1 MKFVRLIA
9 VLVVVTFAVTPL
21 LGQTPARG
29 SSINLPLLGRL
40 VGGGNTLFRTALDVS
55 NHSNDS
61 IRVDFYLDG
70 EDLATRAPVVA
81 NGSINANGAIGAWGT
96 GSRMRRRSNAHFD
109 DFVDALI
116 NAGILPATLR
126 ANGFLGSVLFVF
138 DGRTKRGETAV
149 TARFYNAFGGGNVG
163 VSFKGHEITSNE
175 PQHLVAAVL
184 DTRGNTAGSPEL
196 YPNLF
201 LNNTGITANGQSS
214 AGPVNIEVSAISN
227 RTGQA
232 IGTPITVQGLGPG
245 RTASIGLV
253 LNALQVPATTD
264 DTILVFARV
273 VSGNAAIQG
282 VISQVDPV
290 TRDGA
295 VFEMS
300 RADF

>member
-1 MKFVRLIA
+1 MRNQRAVVLLLIT
-9 VLVVVTFAVTPL
+9 LVGTSLSA
-21 LGQTPARG
+21 QSAARG
-29 SSINLPLLGRL
+29 SAINLPLLGRL
-40 VGGGNTLFRTALDVS
+40 VGSGNTLFRTALDVS
-55 NHSNDS
+55 NHSNAS
-61 IRVDFYLDG
+61 VRVDFYLDG
-70 EDLATRAPVVA
+70 EDLATRAPIVA

-96 GSRMRRRSNAHFD
+96 GSPMRRRSNAHFD

-116 NAGILPATLR
+116 NAGVLPSTLR

-163 VSFKGHEITSNE
+163 VSFKGREITGNE
-175 PQHLVAAVL
+175 PQQLVAAVL
-184 DTRGNTAGSPEL
+184 DTRGNTAGSPEM

-245 RTASIGLV
+245 RTTSIGLV
-253 LNALQVPATTD
+253 LNALQVPAGTD

-273 VSGNAAIQG
+273 ISGNAAIQG